1 MDFRPFRLPLRLPAR
16 APSAPTPAA
25 QGRRFFLAA
34 AVFLAGSG
42 PGVCATPLAR
52 GDATWQRAR
61 TLWITRPDA
70 QEAVRCTYWA
80 EGRLVPEGVREL
92 EHIFRDVSENV
103 LHPISPALLH
113 LNFAMQAALSS
124 VLRARPM
131 VLFSGYRTART
142 NRRVGGVEHDTH
154 CRGLADD
161 FIHPGLSFSDNVR
174 LARLFQV
181 GGLGIYPARG
191 SLHKDVAAFR
201 SWVQEDPQAGAVR
214 AISPAEA
221 R

>member
-1 MDFRPFRLPLRLPAR
+1 MDFRHSRSSLRESTRAR
-16 APSAPTPAA
+16 SAPSPAA
-25 QGRRFFLAA
+25 QGRRSFLAA
-34 AVFLAGSG
+34 AVFLAASG
-42 PGVCATPLAR
+42 PGVRAAPLAR
-52 GDATWQRAR
+52 RDASWYRAR

-70 QEAVRCTYWA
+70 QEVVRSTYWA
-80 EGRLVPEGVREL
+80 EGRFVPEGVREL

-124 VLRARPM
+124 VLCARPM
-131 VLFSGYRTART
+131 VLFSGYRTLRT

-201 SWVQEDPQAGAVR
+201 SWVQEDPRAGVVR
-214 AISPAEA
+214 AIAPAEA